1 MENKFMKKTTS
12 TRRDIFILLMVVLL
26 WIMVSIPTTTDEGYT
41 RIIVS
46 LIFSIPVIFQTKR
59 VIEKIKAK
67 DK

>member
-26 WIMVSIPTTTDEGYT
+26 WIMVSIPTTADEGYT